1 MCGSV
6 QCSSCL
12 RFKLKK
18 IKPVCLDCYYDK
30 KSVNDPEEK
39 LCSFASS
46 SRAFI
51 VASNLKP
58 NKTNQE
64 VPSRNG
70 INFQIRRLMNLLR
83 GLRTLKRIK
92 SKVKA
97 MFLSIL
103 VIAEDVSLLEYR
115 FRQLKGLTEEK
126 PASAEN
132 SSLSKTDRVSKL
144 VERVGHTFNRTFS
157 YSWS

>member
-1 MCGSV
+1 
-6 QCSSCL
+6 
-12 RFKLKK
+12 
-18 IKPVCLDCYYDK
+18 
-30 KSVNDPEEK
+30 
-39 LCSFASS
+39 
-46 SRAFI
+46 
-51 VASNLKP
+51 
-58 NKTNQE
+58 
-64 VPSRNG
+64 
-70 INFQIRRLMNLLR
+70 MNLLR
-83 GLRTLKRIK
+83 GLRTLRRIK

-126 PASAEN
+126 PASSEN

-144 VERVGHTFNRTFS
+144 VERVSYTFNRTFS